1 MAILGKNQ
9 NFLTESSWDLK
20 IGMQSTYTHIQ
31 KIIPK
36 WGGVAHP
43 ASSYI

>member
-1 MAILGKNQ
+1 MGD
-9 NFLTESSWDLK
+9 FFTESSWDLK
-20 IGMQSTYTHIQ
+20 IGMQSTYSPIQ
-31 KIIPK
+31 IIIPN